1 MPAAVRTKA
10 ADVPA
15 VCAAAR
21 RLCLVSTVPPGGEDS
36 PEAAAG
42 LCGILGVQC
51 TSPDSGHL
59 CRGHKKG

>member
-1 MPAAVRTKA
+1 MYQVYAKHATKSQGLMKHFSA
-10 ADVPA
+10 
-15 VCAAAR
+15 
-21 RLCLVSTVPPGGEDS
+21 VPPGGEDS
-36 PEAAAG
+36 PKAAAG